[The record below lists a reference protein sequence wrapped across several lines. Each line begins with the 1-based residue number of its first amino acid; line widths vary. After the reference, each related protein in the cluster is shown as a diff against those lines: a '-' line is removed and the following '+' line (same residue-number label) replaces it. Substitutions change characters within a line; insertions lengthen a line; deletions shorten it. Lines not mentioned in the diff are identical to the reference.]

1 MRVEYYIFLSMGTI
15 LMFVTYAVNILDYYL
30 SVLSG
35 ISFLLAIVS
44 LLLGMI
50 WFFLLGVLM
59 GVIFIIS
66 ARIYQNLYDH

>member
-59 GVIFIIS
+59 GIIFIIS